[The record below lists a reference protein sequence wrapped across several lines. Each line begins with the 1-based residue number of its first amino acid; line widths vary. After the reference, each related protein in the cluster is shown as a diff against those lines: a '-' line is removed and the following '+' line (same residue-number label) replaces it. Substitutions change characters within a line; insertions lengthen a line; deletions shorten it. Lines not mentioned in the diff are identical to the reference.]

1 MTTDRFTVSDILKN
15 YKNQEKISCVSVY
28 DSTMAMLADRAGIDL
43 LLVGDSLGMTMLG
56 YDTTVPVSMEDMLR
70 HSAAVVRG
78 SKKAFVVGDLP
89 FMSYHFSEADALANA
104 TRFLQEAHVSAVK
117 LEGGE
122 EVAPLIK
129 KMTRGGIPVMGH
141 IGLLPQGV
149 LVAGGYKVRGRN
161 EADADQLMKDALAL
175 QEAGAFAIVLECV
188 QRDVTAKITAALD
201 IPTIGIGAGSDC
213 SGQIQVM
220 HDILGLDPDFT
231 PRHSK
236 KYIDLASQVQEAF
249 KSYTKDVKSA
259 NFPADKNSYK

>member
-1 MTTDRFTVSDILKN
+1 
-15 YKNQEKISCVSVY
+15 
-28 DSTMAMLADRAGIDL
+28 
-43 LLVGDSLGMTMLG
+43 
-56 YDTTVPVSMEDMLR
+56 
-70 HSAAVVRG
+70 
-78 SKKAFVVGDLP
+78 
-89 FMSYHFSEADALANA
+89 
-104 TRFLQEAHVSAVK
+104 
-117 LEGGE
+117 
-122 EVAPLIK
+122 
-129 KMTRGGIPVMGH
+129 
-141 IGLLPQGV
+141 
-149 LVAGGYKVRGRN
+149 
-161 EADADQLMKDALAL
+161 MKDALAL

-259 NFPADKNSYK
+259 NFPADKNSYKW